1 MNGEVNLPLPK
12 VKAKKKA
19 DEAHERNL
27 PPPVKKVEVKPS
39 SAY

>member
-19 DEAHERNL
+19 DESHERNL
-27 PPPVKKVEVKPS
+27 PPPVKKAVNKPV